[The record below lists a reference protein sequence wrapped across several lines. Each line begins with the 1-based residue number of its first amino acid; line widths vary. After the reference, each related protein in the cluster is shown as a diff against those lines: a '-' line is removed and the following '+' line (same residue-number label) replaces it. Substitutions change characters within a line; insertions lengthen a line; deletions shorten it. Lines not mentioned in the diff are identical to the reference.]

1 MADEKKKEPVK
12 YKFGEQEFD
21 LERYIKNIDANAASY
36 MEKQNWNEGQKQE
49 FMSAYNQLLG
59 GLKDQ
64 LANNTNR
71 FSTNSFGSILDSQ
84 GLLSN
89 TDNDDIDPV
98 GSEYYYDD
106 KGNKIT
112 TDDYN
117 TLKKR
122 KQKNYQTFSANRA
135 VATYFD
141 KVGRKLLEKMETEA
155 KPTATTNDNS
165 FDFGK
170 HGFVKWWGDKYNPGG
185 GALDGTAILEL
196 DQLVDGKR
204 ARTKRSA
211 RLAQDFTD
219 YMGGLSD
226 DLDFS
231 KTRFKDKA
239 GYTKFLNDVITKIND
254 GAGLEENDLLDL
266 SQAGV
271 GRDFLEPFLSTDKTV
286 TVSDADKAAEE
297 AKKKA
302 DAEALQ
308 KKEREDAM
316 RKYIEEQQALSAQ
329 SIGNSYSDNNWFT
342 VGIPYNEKWYNYDGT
357 FDSDKFL
364 DTLPKDTNMAS
375 MIESFANDPYNSKWG
390 NQRYALLKYIVDS
403 GKAQP
408 INNNSALQGFYYI
421 PRASDRARATALVYN
436 PSTQQ
441 MFETFI
447 GNTHL
452 WDNIMADFKR
462 NQGWVDAASPYMR
475 KEGGVLYA
483 QQGASLGQDVA
494 NYIGSL
500 SRQNLEERAKKEG
513 RTAEQQKASERYI
526 NSDNASM
533 ANPDAGF
540 TSVEWA
546 RLAAGGADIV
556 SALSAWAPGAGTA
569 VSLGTGL
576 GSTAA
581 NLYADIADDS
591 VSAWDATK
599 NTALNLGMDL
609 VGLVP
614 GGGAAGKFAK
624 IGKNL
629 VKVAPKVLALIGTA
643 GHALNT
649 PQYINSWSKL
659 GTDEKLDA
667 QDWNNI
673 LSSIQA
679 ILGPAAGIGQYAKNK
694 GHYGKNKAEAA
705 KRADAGNINQDKVAV
720 KMVDNTG
727 KEKTVLFD
735 GDDAVAIRKAQESGK
750 LEDLKAAT
758 VDKFQDLDGWSL
770 KETDFGF
777 RRPRLSTDLTKMSPV
792 GGKAVTPDDLIADV
806 VTRQGVDFARVRG
819 FHDDITSFHTPGRRW
834 EDIDNAYIEA
844 QLQPLVSKSNAYDRM
859 LRMKGKAVA
868 DYDSKIATADTNL
881 ANAKSSGSNKTSA
894 ELDAKLQQMRKDKAD
909 GVHTTKQDEITNS
922 QANLAIARKDMA
934 KANRDIKKLKKMEL
948 VASNDTELT
957 AIRNQIQ
964 DAKNDMDKASQRA
977 KEAQDIIDKNT
988 KWLADNDDAKLLALE
1003 TEFNSIKALEDASQ
1017 ALKTDKAK
1025 WDKYTD
1031 TGKTKL
1037 REDFETNYP
1046 VDADGNITVQDPNTG
1061 RKITRNFKQLLDKY
1075 GIKHKKGGV
1084 LKAKWGDLFPKLPL
1098 VIPGQ
1103 EDPVTLPYRP
1113 GYTPEVNTETPVSRK
1128 NSLAAMNR
1136 NGEKNWLAVDNSYE
1150 NARDINKWDNYYK
1163 SDAIFK
1169 DLESHMSTQDA
1180 SKFIAAVNTLNG
1192 MNSDFSTK
1200 ELNKKGYLA
1209 WNTEYDKTGLNKY
1222 FGSDSSKFD
1231 YLGPSTWNRN
1241 LLLKQIQEKYG
1252 TDGLIMKDGVKVHF
1266 DGKQWAVKNPEPV
1279 VQESEVAPAAVPT
1292 TAVPADDKKGTQI
1305 DTLGNGQNGNQKAEE
1320 EKSPWYKGF
1329 LEKVTND
1336 TFLKYSVPRA
1346 WYADRMNRK
1355 ITDMAIANERP
1366 FLQDPF
1372 QVHRNVKS
1380 DLDAEAWGQRA
1391 AAQINNLTSNMQTSD
1406 FNAYQAARLEG
1417 ATKGLDYIIQGNE
1430 KSNQAMKASQELAW
1444 QQEKE
1449 NAKSRHDVSQ
1459 QNRLAMLQTMANKG
1473 KYEQA
1478 YQTKKHEI
1486 WDTLWKEK
1494 QYKEEEEIKKNEAYA
1509 DAFTKSEISDYVT
1522 SNLSTLA
1529 PGLSEEGIKLYQQ
1542 VKKGLVTPSSLSSD
1556 ATKYQL
1562 FMEVADAASKL
1573 EQEEFK
1579 KYKGIPNSRWSKV
1592 RNIATEKTDDG
1603 VIIGKEGTKLKIQN
1617 SRVRTKNADRFA
1629 KQLKSDLD
1637 RNDKALARLSKS
1649 IYSYIKG
1656 QMV

>member
-106 KGNKIT
+106 KGNSIT

-155 KPTATTNDNS
+155 KPTTTTNENS

-185 GALDGTAILEL
+185 GAFDGAAILEL

-204 ARTKRSA
+204 ARTNRSA

-286 TVSDADKAAEE
+286 TVSDADRAAEE

-316 RKYIEEQQALSAQ
+316 RAFIENQQALAISN
-329 SIGNSYSDNNWFT
+329 IGQYHDFIGAKTPKAYDTVQVPYSQ
-342 VGIPYNEKWYNYDGT
+342 EWYNPENGS
-357 FDSDKFL
+357 FDRYKWEDSKGKDSKIEVMLPQFL
-364 DTLPKDTNMAS
+364 ANPFDT
-375 MIESFANDPYNSKWG
+375 KWG
-390 NQRYALLKYIVDS
+390 YDRYVFLKTMLDS
-403 GKAQP
+403 GQAIP
-408 INNNSALQGFYYI
+408 ITNNASLQGFYYI
-421 PRASDRARATALVYN
+421 PRITDRAKATALVYN

-447 GNTHL
+447 GNTSL
-452 WDNIMADFKR
+452 WDSIMSDFKR
-462 NQGWVDAASPYMR
+462 EKNWIDPASPYMR
-475 KEGGVLYA
+475 KEGGVLYMQDGGSA
-483 QQGASLGQDVA
+483 VQNAINYWYQQD
-494 NYIGSL
+494 
-500 SRQNLEERAKKEG
+500 REDLEQRAKKEG
-513 RTAEQQKASERYI
+513 RTAKQQKAAERYI

-540 TSVEWA
+540 TSIEIA
-546 RLAAGGADIV
+546 RLVSGAADIA
-556 SALSAWAPGAGTA
+556 STISAWLPGYGTA

-576 GSTAA
+576 GSTAG
-581 NLYADIADDS
+581 NLYADIMDDS
-591 VSAWDATK
+591 VSAWDTVK
-599 NTALNLGMDL
+599 NAGFNLGMDL

-614 GGGAAGKFAK
+614 GGGSAGKFAK
-624 IGKNL
+624 IGRNIINI
-629 VKVAPKVLALIGTA
+629 APKMIAALGTVSHITNA
-643 GHALNT
+643 
-649 PQYINSWSKL
+649 PEYIASWKKL
-659 GTDEKLDA
+659 GTDDKLDA

-673 LSSIQA
+673 MTSIQA
-679 ILGPAAGIGQYAKNK
+679 VLGPAAGIGQYAKNK
-694 GHYGKNKAEAA
+694 GYYGKNKAEAA
-705 KRADAGNINQDKVAV
+705 KRVDTGTVNQDKVAV
-720 KMVDNTG
+720 KMMDNTG

-750 LEDLKAAT
+750 IEDLKAAT

-777 RRPRLSTDLTKMSPV
+777 RRPQMSLNPTKWSPI
-792 GGKAVTPDDLIADV
+792 GGKTVTPDDLIADV

-844 QLQPLVSKSNAYDRM
+844 QLQPLASKSAAYDRM

-868 DYDSKIATADTNL
+868 DFDSKIATADTNL
-881 ANAKSSGSNKTSA
+881 ANAKTSGSNKTSA

-909 GVHTTKQDEITNS
+909 GIHTVKQDEITNS
-922 QANLAIARKDMA
+922 QTNLAIARKDMA
-934 KANRDIKKLKKMEL
+934 KANRDIKKFKKMEL
-948 VASNDTELT
+948 AASNDTELT

-988 KWLADNDDAKLLALE
+988 KWLADNDDSRVKALE
-1003 TEFNSIKALEDASQ
+1003 DEYKNIKALEDTAQ

-1061 RKITRNFKQLLDKY
+1061 RKITRNFKQILDKY
-1075 GIKHKKGGV
+1075 SIKHKKGGI
-1084 LKAKWGDLFPKLPL
+1084 LKAA
-1098 VIPGQ
+1098 
-1103 EDPVTLPYRP
+1103 Y
-1113 GYTPEVNTETPVSRK
+1113 
-1128 NSLAAMNR
+1128 
-1136 NGEKNWLAVDNSYE
+1136 
-1150 NARDINKWDNYYK
+1150 
-1163 SDAIFK
+1163 
-1169 DLESHMSTQDA
+1169 
-1180 SKFIAAVNTLNG
+1180 
-1192 MNSDFSTK
+1192 
-1200 ELNKKGYLA
+1200 
-1209 WNTEYDKTGLNKY
+1209 
-1222 FGSDSSKFD
+1222 
-1231 YLGPSTWNRN
+1231 
-1241 LLLKQIQEKYG
+1241 
-1252 TDGLIMKDGVKVHF
+1252 
-1266 DGKQWAVKNPEPV
+1266 
-1279 VQESEVAPAAVPT
+1279 
-1292 TAVPADDKKGTQI
+1292 GTQI
-1305 DTLGNGQNGNQKAEE
+1305 DVLEDDQKGSQEN

-1329 LEKVTND
+1329 LESVTND

-1372 QVHRNVKS
+1372 QVHRTVKS

-1391 AAQINNLTSNMQTSD
+1391 AAQMNNLTSNMQTSD

-1430 KSNQAMKASQELAW
+1430 KSNQAMKDSQELAW

-1449 NAKSRHDVSQ
+1449 NAKSRHDIAQ

-1478 YQTKKHEI
+1478 YQTKKHET

-1522 SNLSTLA
+1522 SNLATLN

-1573 EQEEFK
+1573 EQEEFR
-1579 KYKGIPNSRWSKV
+1579 KYKGIPNSRWSKI
-1592 RNIATEKTDDG
+1592 RSITSGKTDDG
-1603 VIIGKEGTKLKIQN
+1603 ITLVAKEGTKLKIQN
-1617 SRVRTKNADRFA
+1617 SRVKTKNADRFA

>member
-12 YKFGEQEFD
+12 YKFGEREFD
-21 LERYIKNIDANAASY
+21 LQRYINNIDENVADY
-36 MEKQNWNEGQKQE
+36 MKKQNWNEGQRQE
-49 FMSAYNQLLG
+49 FMNAYNQYLG

-64 LANNTNR
+64 LANGTSR
-71 FSTNSFGSILDSQ
+71 FSTDSFGTILDSQ

-89 TDNDDIDPV
+89 TDEDNIDSE
-98 GSEYYYDD
+98 GSEYYYDN
-106 KGNKIT
+106 KGNSIT
-112 TDDYN
+112 TGDYN
-117 TLKKR
+117 ALKKR
-122 KQKNYQTFSANRA
+122 KQKKYTTFSANRS

-141 KVGRKLLEKMETEA
+141 KVGRSLLEKMKTEE
-155 KPTATTNDNS
+155 KPAATTDDNA
-165 FDFGK
+165 FNFGK

-185 GALDGTAILEL
+185 GTLDGTAILEL

-204 ARTKRSA
+204 ARTNRSA

-239 GYTKFLNDVITKIND
+239 GYTKFLNDIITKIND

-286 TVSDADKAAEE
+286 TVSDADRAAEE

-302 DAEALQ
+302 DAETLQ

-316 RKYIEEQQALSAQ
+316 RAYIENQQALSKQ
-329 SIGNSYSDNNWFT
+329 SIGNSYSDSNWFT

-421 PRASDRARATALVYN
+421 PRATDRARATALVYN

-513 RTAEQQKASERYI
+513 KTAEQQKASERYI

-540 TSVEWA
+540 TSIEVA
-546 RLAAGGADIV
+546 RLVSGAADIA
-556 SALSAWAPGAGTA
+556 STISAWLPGYGTA

-576 GSTAA
+576 GSTAG
-581 NLYADIADDS
+581 NLYADIMDDS
-591 VSAWDATK
+591 VSAWDTVK
-599 NTALNLGMDL
+599 NAGFNLGMDL

-614 GGGAAGKFAK
+614 GGGSAGKFAK
-624 IGKNL
+624 IGRNIINI
-629 VKVAPKVLALIGTA
+629 APKMIAALGTVSHITNA
-643 GHALNT
+643 
-649 PQYINSWSKL
+649 PEYIASWKKL
-659 GTDEKLDA
+659 GTDDKLDA

-673 LSSIQA
+673 MTSIQA
-679 ILGPAAGIGQYAKNK
+679 VLGPAAGIGQYAKNK
-694 GHYGKNKAEAA
+694 GYYGKNKAEAA
-705 KRADAGNINQDKVAV
+705 KRVDKGTVNQDKVAV
-720 KMVDNTG
+720 KMMDNTG

-777 RRPRLSTDLTKMSPV
+777 RRPQLSFNPTKWSPV
-792 GGKAVTPDDLIADV
+792 GGKTVTPDDLIADV
-806 VTRQGVDFARVRG
+806 ITRQDVDFSRVRG

-834 EDIDNAYIEA
+834 EDIDNAYIET
-844 QLQPLVSKSNAYDRM
+844 QLQPLVSKSAAYDRM

-881 ANAKSSGSNKTSA
+881 ANAKASGSNKTSA
-894 ELDAKLQQMRKDKAD
+894 ELDAKLQQMRKDKTN
-909 GVHTTKQDEITNS
+909 GVHTAKQDEITNS
-922 QANLAIARKDMA
+922 QTNLALAQKELASVERK
-934 KANRDIKKLKKMEL
+934 IKRLEKMEI
-948 VASNDTELT
+948 AATTET
-957 AIRNQIQ
+957 SRAAIRNQIE
-964 DAKNDMDKASQRA
+964 DAKIL
-977 KEAQDIIDKNT
+977 KEATINKAKDAQKIIDDNT

-1046 VDADGNITVQDPNTG
+1046 VDADGNITVQDPSTG

-1075 GIKHKKGGV
+1075 GIKHKKGGII
-1084 LKAKWGDLFPKLPL
+1084 KADGGWKLNWEEIAQNIPQFQS
-1098 VIPGQ
+1098 VIPTQ
-1103 EDPVTLPYRP
+1103 KEEPITLPYRP
-1113 GYTPEVNTETPVSRK
+1113 GYTPESKTETPVSRK

-1136 NGEKNWLAVDNSYE
+1136 IGEKNWLAEGIVNE
-1150 NARDINKWDNYYK
+1150 RDAKDVTKWDNYYNMEG
-1163 SDAIFK
+1163 IFS

-1180 SKFIAAVNTLNG
+1180 SKFIAAANKLNG
-1192 MNSDFSTK
+1192 LNTPFNK
-1200 ELNKKGYLA
+1200 EVNGVDYTEWNKIF
-1209 WNTEYDKTGLNKY
+1209 NDTGLNKY
-1222 FGSDSSKFD
+1222 FGWDESRSK
-1231 YLGPSTWNRN
+1231 YIGPSTWNRN

-1252 TDGLIMKDGVKVHF
+1252 TDGIDIGGTKVHF
-1266 DGKQWAVKNPEPV
+1266 DGNQWSVKNPEPPV
-1279 VQESEVAPAAVPT
+1279 ETPKETPVTPDPKDVTRTSVLHEES
-1292 TAVPADDKKGTQI
+1292 
-1305 DTLGNGQNGNQKAEE
+1305 NGEE
-1320 EKSPWYKGF
+1320 GGGDEKSPWYKNILGQ
-1329 LEKVTND
+1329 LGND
-1336 TFLKYSVPRA
+1336 TFLKYSLPRA
-1346 WYADRMNRK
+1346 LYADRTNRK

-1372 QVHRNVKS
+1372 QVQRTVKS

-1449 NAKSRHDVSQ
+1449 NAKSRHDVAQ

-1486 WDTLWKEK
+1486 WDTLVKEK

-1509 DAFTKSEISDYVT
+1509 DAFAKSEISDYVT
-1522 SNLSTLA
+1522 SNLATLA
-1529 PGLSEEGIKLYQQ
+1529 PNLSEESINLYQQ
-1542 VKKGLVTPSSLSSD
+1542 VKKGLITPSSLSSD
-1556 ATKYQL
+1556 TTKYQA
-1562 FMEVADAASKL
+1562 FMEAAEAASKL

-1579 KYKGIPNSRWSKV
+1579 VHKGINTKWTPIRRAAKA
-1592 RNIATEKTDDG
+1592 R
-1603 VIIGKEGTKLKIQN
+1603 EGTKLKIQN

-1629 KQLKSDLD
+1629 KQVKSDLD

>member
-12 YKFGEQEFD
+12 YKFGENEFD
-21 LERYIKNIDANAASY
+21 LERYIKNIDANVASY
-36 MEKQNWNEGQKQE
+36 MERQNWNEGQKQE
-49 FMSAYNQLLG
+49 FMNSYNQLLG

-89 TDNDDIDPV
+89 TDNDNIDPT
-98 GSEYYYDD
+98 GSEYYYDT

-117 TLKKR
+117 TLKKK

-141 KVGRKLLEKMETEA
+141 KIGRSLLEKMKLEE
-155 KPTATTNDNS
+155 KPVTTTNDNS
-165 FDFGK
+165 FNFGK
-170 HGFVKWWGDKYNPGG
+170 HGFVKWWQDKYNPGG
-185 GALDGTAILEL
+185 GTLDGTAILEL

-204 ARTKRSA
+204 ARTNRSA

-219 YMGGLSD
+219 YIGSLSD

-239 GYTKFLNDVITKIND
+239 GYTKFLNDIVTKIND
-254 GAGLEENDLLDL
+254 GLEENDLLDL

-286 TVSDADKAAEE
+286 TVSDADRAAEE

-316 RKYIEEQQALSAQ
+316 RAFIENQQALSAQ

-342 VGIPYNEKWYNYDGT
+342 VGIPYNEKWYNQDGT
-357 FDSDKFL
+357 IDSDKFL
-364 DTLPKDTNMAS
+364 DTLDPNTNMAS
-375 MIESFANDPYNSKWG
+375 MIDQFIDDPYHNKWG

-408 INNNSALQGFYYI
+408 INTNPALQGFYYI
-421 PRASDRARATALVYN
+421 PRANDRARATALVYN

-462 NQGWVDAASPYMR
+462 NQGWVDATSPYMR

-494 NYIGSL
+494 NYIESL
-500 SRQNLEERAKKEG
+500 SRQNLEERAKKKG
-513 RTAEQQKASERYI
+513 RTTEQQKASERYI

-533 ANPDAGF
+533 SNPNAGF
-540 TSVEWA
+540 TSVEVA
-546 RLAAGGADIV
+546 RLIGGVGDIA
-556 SALSAWAPGAGTA
+556 STIAAWAPGAGTA

-576 GSTAA
+576 ASTGA
-581 NLYADIADDS
+581 NLYADIMDDS
-591 VSAWDATK
+591 VSAWDTVK
-599 NTALNLGMDL
+599 NTGFNLGMDL

-614 GGGAAGKFAK
+614 GGGSASKFAK
-624 IGKNL
+624 IGKNIIGL
-629 VKVAPKVLALIGTA
+629 APKMIAA
-643 GHALNT
+643 
-649 PQYINSWSKL
+649 L
-659 GTDEKLDA
+659 GTYSHLTNAPEYIASWKKLSTDDKLDA
-667 QDWNNI
+667 QDWTNI
-673 LSSIQA
+673 MASIQA
-679 ILGPAAGIGQYAKNK
+679 VLGPAAGIGQYAKNK
-694 GHYGKNKAEAA
+694 GYYGKNKVEAA
-705 KRADAGNINQDKVAV
+705 KRVDTGTVNQDKVAV
-720 KMVDNTG
+720 KMLDNTG
-727 KEKTVLFD
+727 KEKTVLFT

-777 RRPRLSTDLTKMSPV
+777 RRPQISINPTKWSPV
-792 GGKAVTPDDLIADV
+792 GGKTITPNDLIADV

-819 FHDDITSFHTPGRRW
+819 FHDDVTSFHTPGRRW
-834 EDIDNAYIEA
+834 EDIDNAYIET
-844 QLQPLVSKSNAYDRM
+844 QLQPLASKSAAYDRM
-859 LRMKGKAVA
+859 LRMKDKAVS
-868 DYDSKIATADTNL
+868 DYDSKIATANTNL
-881 ANAKSSGSNKTSA
+881 ANAKASGSNKTSA

-909 GVHTTKQDEITNS
+909 GVHAIKQDEIINS
-922 QANLAIARKDMA
+922 QTNLTLAQ
-934 KANRDIKKLKKMEL
+934 KKLASAERKIKRLEKMEIT
-948 VASNDTELT
+948 ATSETTRT
-957 AIRNQIQ
+957 AIRNQIE
-964 DAKNDMDKASQRA
+964 DAKIVRDAAIQ
-977 KEAQDIIDKNT
+977 EANNAQKIINENT
-988 KWLADNDDAKLLALE
+988 KWLADNDDAKLRALE
-1003 TEFNSIKALEDASQ
+1003 TEFNSIKALEDAAK

-1061 RKITRNFKQLLDKY
+1061 RKITRNFKELLDKY
-1075 GIKHKKGGV
+1075 SIKHKKGGII
-1084 LKAKWGDLFPKLPL
+1084 KAGGGWKLNWEEIAQNTPQFQP
-1098 VIPGQ
+1098 VIPIQ
-1103 EDPVTLPYRP
+1103 KEESITLPYRP
-1113 GYTPEVNTETPVSRK
+1113 GYTPEVKTETPVSQK

-1136 NGEKNWLAVDNSYE
+1136 VGEKNWLAVDNTYE
-1150 NARDINKWDNYYK
+1150 NARDINKWDNYYNN
-1163 SDAIFK
+1163 DAIFK
-1169 DLESHMSTQDA
+1169 DLESYMSTQDA
-1180 SKFIAAVNTLNG
+1180 SKFIAAANALNSMNT
-1192 MNSDFSTK
+1192 DFSTK

-1209 WNTEYDKTGLNKY
+1209 WNTEYNKTGLNKY

-1252 TDGLIMKDGVKVHF
+1252 TDGITMKDGVKVYF
-1266 DGKQWAVKNPEPV
+1266 DGNQWTIKNPKPV
-1279 VQESEVAPAAVPT
+1279 VPPAAVVPT
-1292 TAVPADDKKGTQI
+1292 DDKTGTQI
-1305 DTLGNGQNGNQKAEE
+1305 DVLENDQNSNQKEE
-1320 EKSPWYKGF
+1320 EKNPQYKEF
-1329 LEKVTND
+1329 LNGVTND
-1336 TFLKYSVPRA
+1336 TFLKYSLPRA
-1346 WYADRMNRK
+1346 WYADKVNRK

-1372 QVHRNVKS
+1372 QVHRTVKS

-1391 AAQINNLTSNMQTSD
+1391 AAQMNNLTSKMITSD
-1406 FNAYQAARLEG
+1406 FGSYQGQRLEG
-1417 ATKGLDYIIQGNE
+1417 FAKGLDYIIQGNE

-1449 NAKSRHDVSQ
+1449 NDKSRHDIAQ
-1459 QNRLAMLQTMANKG
+1459 QNRLSMLQTMANKG

-1494 QYKEEEEIKKNEAYA
+1494 QYKEEEEIKKNEAYVN
-1509 DAFTKSEISDYVT
+1509 AFTKSEISDYVT
-1522 SNLSTLA
+1522 SNLATLA
-1529 PGLSEEGIKLYQQ
+1529 PNLSEESIKLYQQ
-1542 VKKGLVTPSSLSSD
+1542 VKKGLITPSSLSSD
-1556 ATKYQL
+1556 TTKYQL
-1562 FMEVADAASKL
+1562 FIEAAETASKL

-1579 KYKGIPNSRWSKV
+1579 KYKGIPDSKWSKV
-1592 RNIATEKTDDG
+1592 RNIASKKVDDSEF
-1603 VIIGKEGTKLKIQN
+1603 VIAKEGTKLRIQN
-1617 SRVRTKNADRFA
+1617 SKVRTKNADRFA

-1637 RNDKALARLSKS
+1637 RNDKVLARLSKS
-1649 IYSYIKG
+1649 IYNYIKG
-1656 QMV
+1656 QIV

>member
-117 TLKKR
+117 ILKKR

-204 ARTKRSA
+204 ARTNRSA

-286 TVSDADKAAEE
+286 TVSDADRAAEE

-302 DAEALQ
+302 DADALQ

-316 RKYIEEQQALSAQ
+316 RVFITNQQS
-329 SIGNSYSDNNWFT
+329 
-342 VGIPYNEKWYNYDGT
+342 NYDKYRGNYYDET
-357 FDSDKFL
+357 TASIVNIPTNVEWMNRDGSVDVEKFL
-364 DTLPKDTNMAS
+364 EDKLFRDYHNVDV
-375 MIESFANDPYNSKWG
+375 IEQEFLSDPYNPKWNNHRKVFLDQMIKDG
-390 NQRYALLKYIVDS
+390 V
-403 GKAQP
+403 AQQVP
-408 INNNSALQGFYYI
+408 EMPGFYYI
-421 PRASDRARATALVYN
+421 PRATDRTTSTALVYN
-436 PSTQQ
+436 PSTRQ
-441 MFETFI
+441 MFNTFI
-447 GNTHL
+447 GNTSV
-452 WDNIMADFKR
+452 WDNIMSDYKR
-462 NQGWVDAASPYMR
+462 QQNWINPEDRYMR
-475 KEGGVLYA
+475 KEGGVLRY
-483 QQGASLGQDVA
+483 QYGGFMKSMMQE
-494 NYIGSL
+494 
-500 SRQNLEERAKKEG
+500 REQNLQERAKKSGKTVE
-513 RTAEQQKASERYI
+513 RQEASERYI
-526 NSDNASM
+526 NSDNKSLT
-533 ANPDAGF
+533 NPEAGF

-556 SALSAWAPGAGTA
+556 SALSAWVPGAGTA

-629 VKVAPKVLALIGTA
+629 VKVAPKVLAIIGTA

-694 GHYGKNKAEAA
+694 GYYGKNKAEAA
-705 KRADAGNINQDKVAV
+705 KKADTGTVNQDKVAV
-720 KMVDNTG
+720 KMLDNTG

-777 RRPRLSTDLTKMSPV
+777 RRPQMSLNPTKWSPV

-819 FHDDITSFHTPGRRW
+819 FHDDVTSFHTPGRRW

-859 LRMKGKAVA
+859 LRMKGKAVT
-868 DYDSKIATADTNL
+868 DYDSKIAIADTNL
-881 ANAKSSGSNKTSA
+881 ANAKASGSNKTSA
-894 ELDAKLQQMRKDKAD
+894 ELDVKLQQMRRDKSS
-909 GVHTTKQDEITNS
+909 GLHKTKQDAITNS
-922 QANLAIARKDMA
+922 TTNIANHQAEVTRLDAEIDNL
-934 KANRDIKKLKKMEL
+934 KKLEL
-948 VASNDTELT
+948 SEDAAGRSTE
-957 AIRNQIQ
+957 AIRRQLE
-964 DAKNDMDKASQRA
+964 DATEERNNVLA
-977 KEAQDIIDKNT
+977 KITAEQKIIDDNT

-1003 TEFNSIKALEDASQ
+1003 TEFNSIKALEDAAK

-1084 LKAKWGDLFPKLPL
+1084 LKAA
-1098 VIPGQ
+1098 Q
-1103 EDPVTLPYRP
+1103 
-1113 GYTPEVNTETPVSRK
+1113 
-1128 NSLAAMNR
+1128 
-1136 NGEKNWLAVDNSYE
+1136 
-1150 NARDINKWDNYYK
+1150 
-1163 SDAIFK
+1163 
-1169 DLESHMSTQDA
+1169 
-1180 SKFIAAVNTLNG
+1180 
-1192 MNSDFSTK
+1192 
-1200 ELNKKGYLA
+1200 
-1209 WNTEYDKTGLNKY
+1209 
-1222 FGSDSSKFD
+1222 
-1231 YLGPSTWNRN
+1231 
-1241 LLLKQIQEKYG
+1241 
-1252 TDGLIMKDGVKVHF
+1252 
-1266 DGKQWAVKNPEPV
+1266 
-1279 VQESEVAPAAVPT
+1279 
-1292 TAVPADDKKGTQI
+1292 GTQI
-1305 DTLGNGQNGNQKAEE
+1305 DTLGDGQNDNQKT
-1320 EKSPWYKGF
+1320 EKSPWYKGL
-1329 LEKVTND
+1329 LERATND
-1336 TFLKYSVPRA
+1336 TFLKYSIPRA

-1372 QVHRNVKS
+1372 QVHRTVKS

-1391 AAQINNLTSNMQTSD
+1391 AAQMNNLTSNMQTSD

-1494 QYKEEEEIKKNEAYA
+1494 QYKEDEEIKKNEAYT

-1522 SNLSTLA
+1522 SNLATLA

-1542 VKKGLVTPSSLSSD
+1542 VKKGLITPSSLSSD

-1579 KYKGIPNSRWSKV
+1579 KYKGIPNSRWSKI
-1592 RNIATEKTDDG
+1592 RGIASEKTDDG
-1603 VIIGKEGTKLKIQN
+1603 ITVVAKEGTKLKIQN

>member
-12 YKFGEQEFD
+12 YKFGEKEFD

-89 TDNDDIDPV
+89 TDNDNIDPT

-117 TLKKR
+117 TLKEK

-141 KVGRKLLEKMETEA
+141 KIGRKLLEKMETET
-155 KPTATTNDNS
+155 KPTVTTNDNA

-204 ARTKRSA
+204 ARTNRSA

-239 GYTKFLNDVITKIND
+239 GYTKFLNDIVTKIND

-266 SQAGV
+266 NQAGV

-286 TVSDADKAAEE
+286 TVSAADRAAEE

-308 KKEREDAM
+308 RKEREDAM
-316 RKYIEEQQALSAQ
+316 RAFIENQQALSAQ
-329 SIGNSYSDNNWFT
+329 SIGDSYSDSNWFT

-364 DTLPKDTNMAS
+364 NTLPKNTDMAS
-375 MIESFANDPYNSKWG
+375 MIESFINDPYNNKWG

-408 INNNSALQGFYYI
+408 INTNPALQGFYYI

-475 KEGGVLYA
+475 KEGGILYA

-500 SRQNLEERAKKEG
+500 SRQKLEERAKKEG
-513 RTAEQQKASERYI
+513 KTAEQQKASERYI

-533 ANPDAGF
+533 TNPDAGF
-540 TSVEWA
+540 TSVEVA
-546 RLAAGGADIV
+546 RLIGGVGDIA
-556 SALSAWAPGAGTA
+556 STIAAWAPGAGTA

-576 GSTAA
+576 ASTGA
-581 NLYADIADDS
+581 NLYADIVDDS
-591 VSAWDATK
+591 VSAWGATK
-599 NTALNLGMDL
+599 NAAFNLGMDL
-609 VGLVP
+609 VGLIP
-614 GGGAAGKFAK
+614 GGGPAGKFAK
-624 IGKNL
+624 IGKNIVGL
-629 VKVAPKVLALIGTA
+629 APKMIAALGTFSHLTNA
-643 GHALNT
+643 
-649 PQYINSWSKL
+649 PEYIASWKKL
-659 GTDEKLDA
+659 GTDDKLDA
-667 QDWNNI
+667 QDWTNI
-673 LSSIQA
+673 MASIQA
-679 ILGPAAGIGQYAKNK
+679 VLGPAAGIGQYAKNK
-694 GHYGKNKAEAA
+694 GYYGKNKAEAA
-705 KRADAGNINQDKVAV
+705 KRVDTGTVNQDKVAV
-720 KMVDNTG
+720 KMLDNTG
-727 KEKTVLFD
+727 KEKTVLFT

-777 RRPRLSTDLTKMSPV
+777 RRPQVSLNPTKWSPV
-792 GGKAVTPDDLIADV
+792 RGKTVTPDDLIADV

-834 EDIDNAYIEA
+834 EDIDNAYIET
-844 QLQPLVSKSNAYDRM
+844 QLQPLASKSAAYDRM

-881 ANAKSSGSNKTSA
+881 ANAKAAGSNKTSA
-894 ELDAKLQQMRKDKAD
+894 ELDAKLQQMRRDKSS
-909 GVHTTKQDEITNS
+909 GLHKTKQD
-922 QANLAIARKDMA
+922 AIANSTTNI
-934 KANRDIKKLKKMEL
+934 ANHQVEVTRLDAEIDNLKKLEL
-948 VASNDTELT
+948 SEDTAGRSTE
-957 AIRNQIQ
+957 AIRRQLQ
-964 DAKNDMDKASQRA
+964 DATEERNNVLA
-977 KEAQDIIDKNT
+977 KITAEQKIIDDNT

-1003 TEFNSIKALEDASQ
+1003 TEYNSIKALEDASQ
-1017 ALKTDKAK
+1017 ALKTGKAK

-1084 LKAKWGDLFPKLPL
+1084 LKAQQGN
-1098 VIPGQ
+1098 V
-1103 EDPVTLPYRP
+1103 
-1113 GYTPEVNTETPVSRK
+1113 
-1128 NSLAAMNR
+1128 LAAMNR
-1136 NGEKNWLAVDNSYE
+1136 VGEKNWLAVDNNYD
-1150 NARDINKWDNYYK
+1150 NARDINKWDNYYNN
-1163 SDAIFK
+1163 DAIFK
-1169 DLESHMSTQDA
+1169 DLESHMSNQDA
-1180 SKFIAAVNTLNG
+1180 SRFIAAANALNG
-1192 MNSDFSTK
+1192 MNTDFNTK

-1209 WNTEYDKTGLNKY
+1209 WNTEYNKTGLNKY

-1252 TDGLIMKDGVKVHF
+1252 TDGLTMNDGVKVYF
-1266 DGKQWAVKNPEPV
+1266 DGNQWGIKNPEPV
-1279 VQESEVAPAAVPT
+1279 VRKSEVAPAAV
-1292 TAVPADDKKGTQI
+1292 VPADDKKGTQI
-1305 DTLGNGQNGNQKAEE
+1305 DILENGQNSNQKEEEE
-1320 EKSPWYKGF
+1320 EKSPWYKG
-1329 LEKVTND
+1329 LLNGVAND
-1336 TFLKYSVPRA
+1336 TFLKYSLPRA

-1372 QVHRNVKS
+1372 QVHRTVKS

-1391 AAQINNLTSNMQTSD
+1391 AAQMNNLTSKMITSD
-1406 FNAYQAARLEG
+1406 FGSYQGQRLEG
-1417 ATKGLDYIIQGNE
+1417 FAKGLDYIIQGNE

-1449 NAKSRHDVSQ
+1449 NSKNRHDNAM

-1494 QYKEEEEIKKNEAYA
+1494 QYKEEEEIKKNEAYT
-1509 DAFTKSEISDYVT
+1509 DAFVKSEISDYVT
-1522 SNLSTLA
+1522 SNLATLA
-1529 PGLSEEGIKLYQQ
+1529 PGLNEEGIKLYQQ
-1542 VKKGLVTPSSLSSD
+1542 VKKGLITPSSLSSD
-1556 ATKYQL
+1556 TAKYQL
-1562 FMEVADAASKL
+1562 FIEAAEAASKL

-1579 KYKGIPNSRWSKV
+1579 VHKGINTKWTPIRRTAKA
-1592 RNIATEKTDDG
+1592 R
-1603 VIIGKEGTKLKIQN
+1603 EGTKLKIQN

-1629 KQLKSDLD
+1629 KQVKSDLD

>member
-12 YKFGEQEFD
+12 YKFGEREFD
-21 LERYIKNIDANAASY
+21 LQRYINNIDENVADY
-36 MEKQNWNEGQKQE
+36 MKKQNWNEGQRQE
-49 FMSAYNQLLG
+49 FMNAYNQYLG

-64 LANNTNR
+64 LANGTNR
-71 FSTNSFGSILDSQ
+71 FSTDSFGTILDSQ
-84 GLLSN
+84 GLLSD
-89 TDNDDIDPV
+89 TDEDNIDSE
-98 GSEYYYDD
+98 GSEYYYDN
-106 KGNKIT
+106 KGNSIT
-112 TDDYN
+112 TNDYN
-117 TLKKR
+117 ALKKR
-122 KQKNYQTFSANRA
+122 KQKKYTTFSANRS

-141 KVGRKLLEKMETEA
+141 KVGRSLLEKMKSEE
-155 KPTATTNDNS
+155 KPVTTTDDNS
-165 FDFGK
+165 FNFGK
-170 HGFVKWWGDKYNPGG
+170 HGFVKWWRDKYNPGG
-185 GALDGTAILEL
+185 GTLDGTAILEL

-204 ARTKRSA
+204 ARTNRSA

-239 GYTKFLNDVITKIND
+239 GYTKFLNGVITKIND

-286 TVSDADKAAEE
+286 TVSDADRAAEE

-316 RKYIEEQQALSAQ
+316 RAFIENQQALSAQ

-364 DTLPKDTNMAS
+364 DTLPKNTDMAS
-375 MIESFANDPYNSKWG
+375 MIESFANDPYNTKWG
-390 NQRYALLKYIVDS
+390 NQRYALLKYIVNS

-408 INNNSALQGFYYI
+408 INNNSALQGFYHI

-475 KEGGVLYA
+475 KEGGILYA

-576 GSTAA
+576 GSTVA

-614 GGGAAGKFAK
+614 GGGAATKFAK

-629 VKVAPKVLALIGTA
+629 VKVAPKVLAIIGTA

-659 GTDEKLDA
+659 GSDEKLDA

-694 GHYGKNKAEAA
+694 GYYGKNKAEAA
-705 KRADAGNINQDKVAV
+705 KRADTGTVNQDKVAV
-720 KMVDNTG
+720 KMIDNTG

-758 VDKFQDLDGWSL
+758 VDKFQDLDGWHL

-777 RRPRLSTDLTKMSPV
+777 RRPQVSLDPTKWSPV
-792 GGKAVTPDDLIADV
+792 GGKTVTPDDLIADV

-819 FHDDITSFHTPGRRW
+819 FHDDVTSFHTPGRRW

-844 QLQPLVSKSNAYDRM
+844 QLQPLASKSAAYDRM

-881 ANAKSSGSNKTSA
+881 ANAKAAGSNKTAA
-894 ELDAKLQQMRKDKAD
+894 ELDARLQQMRRDKSS
-909 GVHTTKQDEITNS
+909 GLHKTKQDAITNS
-922 QANLAIARKDMA
+922 TTNIANHQAEVTRLDAEIDNL
-934 KANRDIKKLKKMEL
+934 KKLEL
-948 VASNDTELT
+948 SEDAAGRSTE
-957 AIRNQIQ
+957 AIRRQLD
-964 DAKNDMDKASQRA
+964 DATQERDNFLA
-977 KEAQDIIDKNT
+977 KITAEQKIIDDNT
-988 KWLADNDDAKLLALE
+988 KWLADNDDAKLRALE
-1003 TEFNSIKALEDASQ
+1003 SEYNSIKALEDASQ

-1084 LKAKWGDLFPKLPL
+1084 IKANGGWKLNWEEIAQSLPQFQP
-1098 VIPGQ
+1098 VIPTQ
-1103 EDPVTLPYRP
+1103 EEAPITLPYRP
-1113 GYTPEVNTETPVSRK
+1113 GYTPESKPETPVSRK

-1136 NGEKNWLAVDNSYE
+1136 VGEKNWLAEGIVNERD
-1150 NARDINKWDNYYK
+1150 ARDVTKWDNYYNMEG
-1163 SDAIFK
+1163 IFS

-1180 SKFIAAVNTLNG
+1180 SKFIAAANKLNG
-1192 MNSDFSTK
+1192 LNTPFNK
-1200 ELNKKGYLA
+1200 EVNGVDYTEWNKIF
-1209 WNTEYDKTGLNKY
+1209 NETGLNKY
-1222 FGSDSSKFD
+1222 FGWDESRSK
-1231 YLGPSTWNRN
+1231 YIGPSTWNRN

-1252 TDGLIMKDGVKVHF
+1252 TDGIDIGGTKVHF
-1266 DGKQWAVKNPEPV
+1266 DGNQWAVKNPEPPV
-1279 VQESEVAPAAVPT
+1279 ETPVETPDPKDVTGTRVLQE
-1292 TAVPADDKKGTQI
+1292 DGT
-1305 DTLGNGQNGNQKAEE
+1305 GKEE
-1320 EKSPWYKGF
+1320 EGDEKNPWYKNILGQ
-1329 LEKVTND
+1329 LGND

-1346 WYADRMNRK
+1346 LYADRTNRK

-1372 QVHRNVKS
+1372 QVHRTIKS

-1449 NAKSRHDVSQ
+1449 NAKSRHDVAQ

-1486 WDTLWKEK
+1486 WDTLVKEK

-1509 DAFTKSEISDYVT
+1509 DAFAKSEISDYVT
-1522 SNLSTLA
+1522 SNLATLA
-1529 PGLSEEGIKLYQQ
+1529 PNLSEESVKLYQQ
-1542 VKKGLVTPSSLSSD
+1542 VKKGLITPSSLSSD
-1556 ATKYQL
+1556 AAKYQA
-1562 FMEVADAASKL
+1562 FMEAAEAASKL

-1579 KYKGIPNSRWSKV
+1579 VHKGINTKWTPIRRAAKA
-1592 RNIATEKTDDG
+1592 R
-1603 VIIGKEGTKLKIQN
+1603 EGTKLKIQN

-1629 KQLKSDLD
+1629 KQVKSDLD
-1637 RNDKALARLSKS
+1637 RNEKALARLSKS

>member
-155 KPTATTNDNS
+155 KPAATTNDNS

-185 GALDGTAILEL
+185 GTLDGTAILEL

-204 ARTKRSA
+204 ARTNRSA

-316 RKYIEEQQALSAQ
+316 RAFIANQQS
-329 SIGNSYSDNNWFT
+329 
-342 VGIPYNEKWYNYDGT
+342 NYDKYRGNYYDENT
-357 FDSDKFL
+357 ASIVNIPTNVEWMNRDGSVNVEKFL
-364 DTLPKDTNMAS
+364 EDKLFRDYHNVDV
-375 MIESFANDPYNSKWG
+375 IEQEFLSDPYNPKWDNHRKVFLDQMIKDG
-390 NQRYALLKYIVDS
+390 V
-403 GKAQP
+403 AQQVP
-408 INNNSALQGFYYI
+408 EMPGFYYI
-421 PRASDRARATALVYN
+421 PRATDRTTSTALVYN
-436 PSTQQ
+436 PSTRQ
-441 MFETFI
+441 MFNTFI
-447 GNTHL
+447 GNTSV
-452 WDNIMADFKR
+452 WDNIMADYKR
-462 NQGWVDAASPYMR
+462 QQNWINPEDRYMR
-475 KEGGVLYA
+475 KEGGVLRY
-483 QQGASLGQDVA
+483 QYGGFMKSMMQE
-494 NYIGSL
+494 
-500 SRQNLEERAKKEG
+500 REQNLQERAKESGKTVE
-513 RTAEQQKASERYI
+513 RQEASERYI
-526 NSDNASM
+526 NSDNKSLT
-533 ANPDAGF
+533 NPDAGF
-540 TSVEWA
+540 TNVEWA

-576 GSTAA
+576 GSTVA

-591 VSAWDATK
+591 VSAWDTTK
-599 NTALNLGMDL
+599 NTVLNLGMDL

-659 GTDEKLDA
+659 STDEKLDA

-694 GHYGKNKAEAA
+694 GYYGKNKAEAA
-705 KRADAGNINQDKVAV
+705 KRADTGTVNQDKVAV
-720 KMVDNTG
+720 KMLDNTG

-777 RRPRLSTDLTKMSPV
+777 RRPQMSLNPTKWSPV
-792 GGKAVTPDDLIADV
+792 GGKTVTPDDLIADV

-819 FHDDITSFHTPGRRW
+819 FHDDVTSFHTPGRRW

-922 QANLAIARKDMA
+922 QNNLALAQKEIASAER
-934 KANRDIKKLKKMEL
+934 RIKRLERMEL
-948 VASNDTELT
+948 AATSETTRT
-957 AIRNQIQ
+957 AIRDQIKDTQ
-964 DAKNDMDKASQRA
+964 TI
-977 KEAQDIIDKNT
+977 KEAAIAKAEGAQKIIDDNI

-1003 TEFNSIKALEDASQ
+1003 NEFNSIKALEDAAQ
-1017 ALKTDKAK
+1017 TLKTDKAK

-1180 SKFIAAVNTLNG
+1180 YKFIAAANTLNE

-1241 LLLKQIQEKYG
+1241 LLLKKIQEKYG
-1252 TDGLIMKDGVKVHF
+1252 TDGLTMKDGVKVYF

-1279 VQESEVAPAAVPT
+1279 VQKSEVTPVV
-1292 TAVPADDKKGTQI
+1292 AVPADDKKGTQI
-1305 DTLGNGQNGNQKAEE
+1305 DTLKNGQNNQTNQKE

-1329 LEKVTND
+1329 LENATDD
-1336 TFLKYSVPRA
+1336 TFLKYSIPRA

-1355 ITDMAIANERP
+1355 ITDIAIANERP

-1372 QVHRNVKS
+1372 QVHRTVKS

-1391 AAQINNLTSNMQTSD
+1391 AAQMNNLTSNMQTSD

-1562 FMEVADAASKL
+1562 FMEVADEASKL

-1629 KQLKSDLD
+1629 KQVKSDLD

>member
-89 TDNDDIDPV
+89 IDNDNIDSD

-106 KGNKIT
+106 KGNSIT
-112 TDDYN
+112 TNDYN
-117 TLKKR
+117 ALKKR
-122 KQKNYQTFSANRA
+122 KQKKYQTFSANRA

-155 KPTATTNDNS
+155 KPTITTNDNS

-185 GALDGTAILEL
+185 GTFDGTAILEL

-204 ARTKRSA
+204 ARTNRSA

-219 YMGGLSD
+219 YMGGLRD

-286 TVSDADKAAEE
+286 AVSDADKAAEE

-329 SIGNSYSDNNWFT
+329 SIGKSYSDNNWFT

-513 RTAEQQKASERYI
+513 KTAEQQKASERYI

-546 RLAAGGADIV
+546 RLAAGGADIF

-576 GSTAA
+576 GSTVA

-659 GTDEKLDA
+659 STDEKLDA

-694 GHYGKNKAEAA
+694 GYYGKNKAEAA
-705 KRADAGNINQDKVAV
+705 KRADTGTVNQDKVAV
-720 KMVDNTG
+720 KMLDNTG

-777 RRPRLSTDLTKMSPV
+777 RRPQMSLNPTKWSPV
-792 GGKAVTPDDLIADV
+792 GGKTVTPNDLIDDV

-844 QLQPLVSKSNAYDRM
+844 QLQPLASKSAAYDRM

-881 ANAKSSGSNKTSA
+881 ANAKASGSNKTSA
-894 ELDAKLQQMRKDKAD
+894 ELDAKLQQMRKDKTN

-922 QANLAIARKDMA
+922 QTNLALAQRELASAERK
-934 KANRDIKKLKKMEL
+934 IKRLEKMEL
-948 VASNDTELT
+948 AATSETTRAAIRDQINDTKVT
-957 AIRNQIQ
+957 RDAAIKKAE
-964 DAKNDMDKASQRA
+964 DAQK
-977 KEAQDIIDKNT
+977 IIDDNT

-1084 LKAKWGDLFPKLPL
+1084 LKAA
-1098 VIPGQ
+1098 Q
-1103 EDPVTLPYRP
+1103 
-1113 GYTPEVNTETPVSRK
+1113 
-1128 NSLAAMNR
+1128 
-1136 NGEKNWLAVDNSYE
+1136 
-1150 NARDINKWDNYYK
+1150 
-1163 SDAIFK
+1163 
-1169 DLESHMSTQDA
+1169 
-1180 SKFIAAVNTLNG
+1180 
-1192 MNSDFSTK
+1192 
-1200 ELNKKGYLA
+1200 
-1209 WNTEYDKTGLNKY
+1209 
-1222 FGSDSSKFD
+1222 
-1231 YLGPSTWNRN
+1231 
-1241 LLLKQIQEKYG
+1241 
-1252 TDGLIMKDGVKVHF
+1252 
-1266 DGKQWAVKNPEPV
+1266 
-1279 VQESEVAPAAVPT
+1279 
-1292 TAVPADDKKGTQI
+1292 GTQI
-1305 DTLGNGQNGNQKAEE
+1305 DTLGNGQNSNQEE

-1329 LEKVTND
+1329 LERATND

-1372 QVHRNVKS
+1372 QVHRTVKS

-1391 AAQINNLTSNMQTSD
+1391 AAQMNNLTSNMQTSD

-1430 KSNQAMKASQELAW
+1430 KSNQAMKDSQELAW

-1449 NAKSRHDVSQ
+1449 NAKSRHDIAQ

-1478 YQTKKHEI
+1478 YQTKKHET

-1522 SNLSTLA
+1522 SNLATLN

-1573 EQEEFK
+1573 EQEEFR
-1579 KYKGIPNSRWSKV
+1579 KYKGIPNSRWSKI
-1592 RNIATEKTDDG
+1592 RSITSGKTDDG
-1603 VIIGKEGTKLKIQN
+1603 ITLVAKEGTKLKIQN
-1617 SRVRTKNADRFA
+1617 SRVKTKNADRFA

>member
-155 KPTATTNDNS
+155 KPAATTNDNS

-185 GALDGTAILEL
+185 GTLDGTAILEL

-204 ARTKRSA
+204 ARTNRSA

-239 GYTKFLNDVITKIND
+239 GYTEFLNKVITKIND

-286 TVSDADKAAEE
+286 TVSDADRAAEE

-316 RKYIEEQQALSAQ
+316 RAFITNQQSNYNKYRGNYYDETTASIVNIPTNVDWMNRDGSVDIE
-329 SIGNSYSDNNWFT
+329 
-342 VGIPYNEKWYNYDGT
+342 
-357 FDSDKFL
+357 KFL
-364 DTLPKDTNMAS
+364 EDKLFKDYHNVDV
-375 MIESFANDPYNSKWG
+375 IEQEFLSDPYNPKWNNHRKVFLDQMIKDG
-390 NQRYALLKYIVDS
+390 V
-403 GKAQP
+403 AQQVP
-408 INNNSALQGFYYI
+408 EMPGFYYI
-421 PRASDRARATALVYN
+421 PRATDRTTSTALVYN
-436 PSTQQ
+436 PSTRQ
-441 MFETFI
+441 MFNTFI
-447 GNTHL
+447 GNTSV
-452 WDNIMADFKR
+452 WDNIMADYKR
-462 NQGWVDAASPYMR
+462 QQNWINPEDRYMR
-475 KEGGVLYA
+475 KEGGVLRY
-483 QQGASLGQDVA
+483 QYGGFMKSMMQE
-494 NYIGSL
+494 
-500 SRQNLEERAKKEG
+500 REQNLQERAKESGKTVE
-513 RTAEQQKASERYI
+513 RQEASERYI
-526 NSDNASM
+526 NPNNKSFT
-533 ANPDAGF
+533 NPNAGF

-546 RLAAGGADIV
+546 RLAAGAADIV
-556 SALSAWAPGAGTA
+556 SALSAWAPGTGTA

-614 GGGAAGKFAK
+614 GGGTATKFAK
-624 IGKNL
+624 IGKYL
-629 VKVAPKVLALIGTA
+629 AKTAPKVLALIGTV

-694 GHYGKNKAEAA
+694 GYYGKNKAEAA
-705 KRADAGNINQDKVAV
+705 KRADTGIVNQDKVAV
-720 KMVDNTG
+720 KMLDNTG

-735 GDDAVAIRKAQESGK
+735 GDDATAIRKAQESGK

-844 QLQPLVSKSNAYDRM
+844 QLQPLKAKSDQYDKVLGR
-859 LRMKGKAVA
+859 KAQRVA
-868 DYDSKIATADTNL
+868 EYDTKIAQADTNL
-881 ANAKSSGSNKTSA
+881 ANAKASGSNKTSA

-909 GVHTTKQDEITNS
+909 GVHIAKQDEITNS
-922 QANLAIARKDMA
+922 QTNLALAQKEIASAERKM
-934 KANRDIKKLKKMEL
+934 KRLQKMEL
-948 VASNDTELT
+948 AATSETTRT
-957 AIRNQIQ
+957 AIRDQIEDIKIVKAEAIKKAE
-964 DAKNDMDKASQRA
+964 DAQK
-977 KEAQDIIDKNT
+977 IIDDNT
-988 KWLADNDDAKLLALE
+988 KWLTDNDDAKLITLE

-1017 ALKTDKAK
+1017 ALKDSKAK
-1025 WDKYTD
+1025 WNVMSD

-1046 VDADGNITVQDPNTG
+1046 VDADGNITVQDPSTG

-1075 GIKHKKGGV
+1075 GIKHKRGGSLV
-1084 LKAKWGDLFPKLPL
+1084 KKFGGGGANNHNARIGETLFMSDEEKRELD
-1098 VIPGQ
+1098 G
-1103 EDPVTLPYRP
+1103 
-1113 GYTPEVNTETPVSRK
+1113 K

-1136 NGEKNWLAVDNSYE
+1136 VGEKNWLALDNTYE
-1150 NARDINKWDNYYK
+1150 NARDINKWDNYYN

-1169 DLESHMSTQDA
+1169 DLESHMSNQDA
-1180 SKFIAAVNTLNG
+1180 SKFIAAANTLNG

-1252 TDGLIMKDGVKVHF
+1252 TDGLTMKDGVKVYF
-1266 DGKQWAVKNPEPV
+1266 DGKQWAVKNPEPKV
-1279 VQESEVAPAAVPT
+1279 TPAVET
-1292 TAVPADDKKGTQI
+1292 PADDKKDTQI
-1305 DTLGNGQNGNQKAEE
+1305 DVLKDVQKGSQE

-1329 LEKVTND
+1329 LENITND
-1336 TFLKYSVPRA
+1336 TFLKYSIPRA

-1372 QVHRNVKS
+1372 QVHRTIKS

-1417 ATKGLDYIIQGNE
+1417 ATKGLDYLIQGNE

-1449 NAKSRHDVSQ
+1449 NAKSRHDVAQ
-1459 QNRLAMLQTMANKG
+1459 QNRLAMLQTMVNKG

-1522 SNLSTLA
+1522 SNLATLA

-1556 ATKYQL
+1556 TTKYQL

-1592 RNIATEKTDDG
+1592 RDIAAGKTDDG
-1603 VIIGKEGTKLKIQN
+1603 ITLVAKEGTKLKIQN

>member
-1 MADEKKKEPVK
+1 MANEKKKEPVK
-12 YKFGEQEFD
+12 YKFGEKEFD
-21 LERYIKNIDANAASY
+21 LQRYINNIDENVADY
-36 MEKQNWNEGQKQE
+36 MDKQNWNEGQRQE
-49 FMSAYNQLLG
+49 FMNAYNQYLG

-64 LANNTNR
+64 LANGTNR
-71 FSTNSFGSILDSQ
+71 FSTDSFGTILDSQ

-89 TDNDDIDPV
+89 TDEDNIDSE

-106 KGNKIT
+106 KGNTIT
-112 TDDYN
+112 TGDYN
-117 TLKKR
+117 ALKKR
-122 KQKNYQTFSANRA
+122 KQKKYTTFSANRS

-141 KVGRKLLEKMETEA
+141 KVGRSLLEKMKSEE
-155 KPTATTNDNS
+155 KPVTTTDDNS
-165 FDFGK
+165 FNFGK

-185 GALDGTAILEL
+185 GTLDGTAILEL

-204 ARTKRSA
+204 ARTNRSA
-211 RLAQDFTD
+211 RLVQDFTD

-239 GYTKFLNDVITKIND
+239 GYTKFLNGIITKIND

-286 TVSDADKAAEE
+286 TVSDADRAAEE

-316 RKYIEEQQALSAQ
+316 RAFIENQQALSAQ

-364 DTLPKDTNMAS
+364 DTLPKNTDMAS
-375 MIESFANDPYNSKWG
+375 MIETFINDPYNTKWG

-403 GKAQP
+403 GKAQQ

-475 KEGGVLYA
+475 KEGGILYA

-546 RLAAGGADIV
+546 RLAAGGADII

-591 VSAWDATK
+591 VSTWDATK

-614 GGGAAGKFAK
+614 GGGAATKFAK

-629 VKVAPKVLALIGTA
+629 IKVAPKVLAIIGTA

-659 GTDEKLDA
+659 STDEKLDA

-694 GHYGKNKAEAA
+694 GYYGKNKAEAA
-705 KRADAGNINQDKVAV
+705 KRADTGTVNQDKVAV
-720 KMVDNTG
+720 KMIDNTG

-777 RRPRLSTDLTKMSPV
+777 RRPQISFNPTKWSPV
-792 GGKAVTPDDLIADV
+792 GGKTVTPDDLIADV

-819 FHDDITSFHTPGRRW
+819 FHDDVTSFHTPGRRW

-844 QLQPLVSKSNAYDRM
+844 QLQPLASKSAAYDRM

-881 ANAKSSGSNKTSA
+881 ANAKASGSNKTSA
-894 ELDAKLQQMRKDKAD
+894 ELDARLQQMRKDKAD
-909 GVHTTKQDEITNS
+909 GVHTAKQDEITNS
-922 QANLAIARKDMA
+922 QNNLALAQKEIASAER
-934 KANRDIKKLKKMEL
+934 RIKRLQKMEL
-948 VASNDTELT
+948 AATSETTRT
-957 AIRNQIQ
+957 AIRDQIKDTQ
-964 DAKNDMDKASQRA
+964 TI
-977 KEAQDIIDKNT
+977 KEAAIAKAEGAQKIIDDNT
-988 KWLADNDDAKLLALE
+988 KWLADNDDAKLLTLE
-1003 TEFNSIKALEDASQ
+1003 TEYNSIKALEDAAQ

-1046 VDADGNITVQDPNTG
+1046 VDADGNITVQDPATG

-1084 LKAKWGDLFPKLPL
+1084 LKAKWGDLFPELPL

-1103 EDPVTLPYRP
+1103 TKEEPITLPYRP
-1113 GYTPEVNTETPVSRK
+1113 GYTPESKPETPVSRK

-1136 NGEKNWLAVDNSYE
+1136 VGEKNWLAEGIINERD
-1150 NARDINKWDNYYK
+1150 ARDVTKWDNYYNMEG
-1163 SDAIFK
+1163 IFS

-1180 SKFIAAVNTLNG
+1180 SKFIAAANKLNG
-1192 MNSDFSTK
+1192 LNTPFNK
-1200 ELNKKGYLA
+1200 EVNGVDYTEWNKIF
-1209 WNTEYDKTGLNKY
+1209 NETGLNKY
-1222 FGSDSSKFD
+1222 FGWDESRSK
-1231 YLGPSTWNRN
+1231 YIGPSTWNRN

-1252 TDGLIMKDGVKVHF
+1252 TDGIDIGGTKVHF
-1266 DGKQWAVKNPEPV
+1266 DGNQWAVKSPEPPV
-1279 VQESEVAPAAVPT
+1279 ETPKET
-1292 TAVPADDKKGTQI
+1292 PADPKNVTGTSVLQE
-1305 DTLGNGQNGNQKAEE
+1305 DGTGKEE
-1320 EKSPWYKGF
+1320 GGDEKNPWYKNILGQ
-1329 LEKVTND
+1329 LGND

-1346 WYADRMNRK
+1346 LYADRTNRK

-1372 QVHRNVKS
+1372 QVHRTIKS

-1449 NAKSRHDVSQ
+1449 NAKSRHDVAQ

-1486 WDTLWKEK
+1486 WDTLVKEK

-1509 DAFTKSEISDYVT
+1509 DAFAKSEISDYVT
-1522 SNLSTLA
+1522 SNLATLA
-1529 PGLSEEGIKLYQQ
+1529 PNLSEESVKLYQQ

-1556 ATKYQL
+1556 AAKYQA
-1562 FMEVADAASKL
+1562 FMEAAEAASKL

-1579 KYKGIPNSRWSKV
+1579 VHKGINTKWTPIRRAAKA
-1592 RNIATEKTDDG
+1592 R
-1603 VIIGKEGTKLKIQN
+1603 EGTKLRIQN

-1629 KQLKSDLD
+1629 KQVKSDLD
-1637 RNDKALARLSKS
+1637 RNEKALARLSKS

>member
-12 YKFGEQEFD
+12 YKFGEQELD

-49 FMSAYNQLLG
+49 FMSAYNQFLG

-64 LANNTNR
+64 LTNNTSR

-122 KQKNYQTFSANRA
+122 KQKNYQTFSANKA
-135 VATYFD
+135 VATYFN

-155 KPTATTNDNS
+155 KPAATADDNA
-165 FDFGK
+165 FDFKK
-170 HGFVKWWGDKYNPGG
+170 HGFVKWWGNKYNPAG
-185 GALDGTAILEL
+185 GAFDGSAILEL
-196 DQLVDGKR
+196 DPLVDGKR
-204 ARTKRSA
+204 ARTNRSA
-211 RLAQDFTD
+211 RLSQDFAD

-226 DLDFS
+226 DIDFS

-254 GAGLEENDLLDL
+254 GTGLEENDLLDL
-266 SQAGV
+266 NQAGV

-286 TVSDADKAAEE
+286 TVSDADRAAEE

-316 RKYIEEQQALSAQ
+316 RAYIENQQTLSKQ
-329 SIGNSYSDNNWFT
+329 SIGDSYSDSNWFT

-364 DTLPKDTNMAS
+364 DTLPKNTNMAS
-375 MIESFANDPYNSKWG
+375 MIETFINDPYNNKWG

-403 GKAQP
+403 GKAQQ

-421 PRASDRARATALVYN
+421 PRATDRARATALVYN

-452 WDNIMADFKR
+452 WDNIMTDWKR
-462 NQGWVDAASPYMR
+462 NQGWIDAASPYMR

-526 NSDNASM
+526 NGEGDILPGDNSSM

-540 TSVEWA
+540 TSIEVA
-546 RLAAGGADIV
+546 RLISGAADIA
-556 SALSAWAPGAGTA
+556 STISAWLPGYGTA

-576 GSTAA
+576 GSTAG
-581 NLYADIADDS
+581 NLYADIMDDS
-591 VSAWDATK
+591 VSAWDTIK
-599 NTALNLGMDL
+599 NAGFNLGMDL

-614 GGGAAGKFAK
+614 GGGSAGKFAK
-624 IGKNL
+624 IGRNIINI
-629 VKVAPKVLALIGTA
+629 APKMIAALGTVSHMA
-643 GHALNT
+643 NA
-649 PQYINSWSKL
+649 PEYIASWKKL
-659 GTDEKLDA
+659 GSDDKLDA

-673 LSSIQA
+673 MTSIQA

-694 GHYGKNKAEAA
+694 GYYGKNKAEAA
-705 KRADAGNINQDKVAV
+705 KRADMGTVNQDKVAV
-720 KMVDNTG
+720 KMLDNTG

-758 VDKFQDLDGWSL
+758 VDKFEDLDGWSL
-770 KETDFGF
+770 KETGFGY
-777 RRPRLSTDLTKMSPV
+777 RRPQLSVDPTKWSPV
-792 GGKAVTPDDLIADV
+792 GNRNLTPNDLIADV

-834 EDIDNAYIEA
+834 EDIDNAYIET
-844 QLQPLVSKSNAYDRM
+844 QLQPLASKSAAYDRM
-859 LRMKGKAVA
+859 LRIKGKAVA

-881 ANAKSSGSNKTSA
+881 ANVKASGSNKTSA
-894 ELDAKLQQMRKDKAD
+894 ELDAKLQQMRKDKTD
-909 GVHTTKQDEITNS
+909 GVHTIKQDEITNS
-922 QANLAIARKDMA
+922 QTNLAIARKDMA

-948 VASNDTELT
+948 AASNDTELT

-1003 TEFNSIKALEDASQ
+1003 TEYNSIKALEDASQ

-1084 LKAKWGDLFPKLPL
+1084 LKAEQGN
-1098 VIPGQ
+1098 V
-1103 EDPVTLPYRP
+1103 
-1113 GYTPEVNTETPVSRK
+1113 
-1128 NSLAAMNR
+1128 LAAMNR
-1136 NGEKNWLAVDNSYE
+1136 VGEKNWLALDNTYD
-1150 NARDINKWDNYYK
+1150 NARDINKWDNYYNN
-1163 SDAIFK
+1163 DVIFK
-1169 DLESHMSTQDA
+1169 DLESHMSNQDA
-1180 SKFIAAVNTLNG
+1180 SKFIAAANTLNG
-1192 MNSDFSTK
+1192 MNTDFSTK

-1252 TDGLIMKDGVKVHF
+1252 IDGLTMKDGVKVYF
-1266 DGKQWAVKNPEPV
+1266 DGKQWAVKNPNQSVQQSEPV
-1279 VQESEVAPAAVPT
+1279 TPT
-1292 TAVPADDKKGTQI
+1292 DPKTGTVTDVEEDQKG
-1305 DTLGNGQNGNQKAEE
+1305 GQGGNQ
-1320 EKSPWYKGF
+1320 EKERSPWYKDF
-1329 LEKVTND
+1329 IERATND
-1336 TFLKYSVPRA
+1336 TFLKYSIPRA

-1355 ITDMAIANERP
+1355 ITDMAITNERP

-1372 QVHRNVKS
+1372 QVHRTVKS

-1449 NAKSRHDVSQ
+1449 NAKSRHDTAQ

-1522 SNLSTLA
+1522 SNLATLS

-1556 ATKYQL
+1556 STKYQL

-1592 RNIATEKTDDG
+1592 RGIVAGKTEDDG
-1603 VIIGKEGTKLKIQN
+1603 LVIAKEGTKLRIQN
-1617 SRVRTKNADRFA
+1617 SKVRTKNADRFA

>member
-12 YKFGEQEFD
+12 YKIGEQEVD
-21 LERYIKNIDANAASY
+21 LERYIKNIDLNVSEY
-36 MEKQNWNEGQKQE
+36 MKRQNWDEGQRAE
-49 FMSAYNQLLG
+49 FMDAYNQYLR

-64 LANNTNR
+64 LANGTNR
-71 FSTNSFGSILDSQ
+71 FSTDSFGTILDNQ
-84 GLLSN
+84 GLLSD
-89 TDNDDIDPV
+89 TDNDNIDPV

-106 KGNKIT
+106 KGNRIT

-117 TLKKR
+117 TLKKK
-122 KQKNYQTFSANRA
+122 KQNKYSTFSANRS

-141 KVGRKLLEKMETEA
+141 KVGRSLLEKMKLEE
-155 KPTATTNDNS
+155 KPVTTTDDNA
-165 FDFGK
+165 FNFGK

-185 GALDGTAILEL
+185 GTLDGTAILEL

-204 ARTKRSA
+204 ARTNRSA

-239 GYTKFLNDVITKIND
+239 GYTKFLNSVITKIND

-286 TVSDADKAAEE
+286 TVSDADRAAEE

-308 KKEREDAM
+308 RKEREDAM
-316 RKYIEEQQALSAQ
+316 RAFIKNQQTLSTQ

-364 DTLPKDTNMAS
+364 DTLPKNTNMAS
-375 MIESFANDPYNSKWG
+375 MIETFINDPYNTKWG

-403 GKAQP
+403 GKAQQ

-421 PRASDRARATALVYN
+421 PRASDKARATALVYN

-452 WDNIMADFKR
+452 WDSIMADFKR

-513 RTAEQQKASERYI
+513 RTVEQQKASERYI
-526 NSDNASM
+526 NGEGDILPGDNSSM

-546 RLAAGGADIV
+546 RLAAGGADII

-576 GSTAA
+576 GSTVA

-614 GGGAAGKFAK
+614 GGGAASKFAK

-629 VKVAPKVLALIGTA
+629 VKVAPKVLAIIGTA

-659 GTDEKLDA
+659 STDEKLDA

-679 ILGPAAGIGQYAKNK
+679 ILGPTAGIGQYAKNK
-694 GHYGKNKAEAA
+694 GYYGKNKAEAA
-705 KRADAGNINQDKVAV
+705 KRADAGTVNQDKVAV
-720 KMVDNTG
+720 KMIDNTG

-735 GDDAVAIRKAQESGK
+735 GDDAVAVRKAQESGK
-750 LEDLKAAT
+750 LEDLKAVT

-777 RRPRLSTDLTKMSPV
+777 RRPQVSFNPTKWSPV
-792 GGKAVTPDDLIADV
+792 GGKTVTPDDLIADV

-819 FHDDITSFHTPGRRW
+819 FHDDVTSFHTPGRRW

-844 QLQPLVSKSNAYDRM
+844 QLQPLASKSAAYDRM
-859 LRMKGKAVA
+859 LRMKGKAVT

-881 ANAKSSGSNKTSA
+881 ANAKASGSNKTSA
-894 ELDAKLQQMRKDKAD
+894 ELDVKLQQMRKDKAD
-909 GVHTTKQDEITNS
+909 GVHTVKQDEITNS
-922 QANLAIARKDMA
+922 QTNLALAQKELASVERK
-934 KANRDIKKLKKMEL
+934 IKRLEKMEI
-948 VASNDTELT
+948 AATTET
-957 AIRNQIQ
+957 SRAAIRNQIE
-964 DAKNDMDKASQRA
+964 DAKIL
-977 KEAQDIIDKNT
+977 KEATINKAKDAQKIIDDNT

-1037 REDFETNYP
+1037 REDFENNYP

-1075 GIKHKKGGV
+1075 GIKHKQGGTLDKV
-1084 LKAKWGDLFPKLPL
+1084 RKFKDAGKLTNATSKANWFEHMFNSPEMTDWLKSYSLQNYNEFNDLQKSWAANKEATQYVPGASKISYNQGVYDRQGFWNSTNTNPVIERLAKDNIISRAGKSGDNAESNYQDGYFGEQEFLRHGGTRESWAGKEENELKAFQALLAKKGLTYTLDEKSGMYLMGELPKEQSKQP
-1098 VIPGQ
+1098 INGQ
-1103 EDPVTLPYRP
+1103 T
-1113 GYTPEVNTETPVSRK
+1113 TPEQPAEQGNP
-1128 NSLAAMNR
+1128 AATTILR
-1136 NGEKNWLAVDNSYE
+1136 EE
-1150 NARDINKWDNYYK
+1150 
-1163 SDAIFK
+1163 
-1169 DLESHMSTQDA
+1169 
-1180 SKFIAAVNTLNG
+1180 
-1192 MNSDFSTK
+1192 NSDNNSTK
-1200 ELNKKGYLA
+1200 LSPYAKGL
-1209 WNTEYDKTGLNKY
+1209 T
-1222 FGSDSSKFD
+1222 
-1231 YLGPSTWNRN
+1231 NR
-1241 LLLKQIQEKYG
+1241 I
-1252 TDGLIMKDGVKVHF
+1252 F
-1266 DGKQWAVKNPEPV
+1266 
-1279 VQESEVAPAAVPT
+1279 
-1292 TAVPADDKKGTQI
+1292 
-1305 DTLGNGQNGNQKAEE
+1305 
-1320 EKSPWYKGF
+1320 
-1329 LEKVTND
+1329 ND
-1336 TFLKYSVPRA
+1336 TFYKYSLPRA
-1346 WYADRMNRK
+1346 LYADRINRK
-1355 ITDMAIANERP
+1355 ITDMAIAAEKP

-1372 QVHRNVKS
+1372 QVHRYVKS
-1380 DLDAEAWGQRA
+1380 DLNAENWGQRA
-1391 AAQINNLTSNMQTSD
+1391 FGMMNNLTSNMQTSD
-1406 FNAYQAARLEG
+1406 FNAYQAGRLEG
-1417 ATKGLDYIIQGNE
+1417 MNKGLEYLIQGYE
-1430 KSNQAMKASQELAW
+1430 KSNQAQRASEELAW

-1449 NAKSRHDVSQ
+1449 NAKNRHDTAMQ
-1459 QNRLAMLQTMANKG
+1459 DRLAMVQTDANKA

-1478 YQTKKHEI
+1478 YQNKYHGI
-1486 WDTLWKEK
+1486 WDTAWKER
-1494 QYKEEEEIKKNEAYA
+1494 QYKKEEVAKKAQAKKEAYE
-1509 DAFTKSEISDYVT
+1509 DAYNRAEISDYVT
-1522 SNLSTLA
+1522 NNLATLD
-1529 PGLSEEGIKLYQQ
+1529 PSLSEEGIKLYQQ
-1542 VKKGLVTPSSLSSD
+1542 VKKGLIAPSSLTTD
-1556 ATKYQL
+1556 PVKYQL
-1562 FMEVADAASKL
+1562 FMRVADAASKL
-1573 EQEEFK
+1573 EREEFK
-1579 KYKGIPNSRWSKV
+1579 TYMGIQNSKWTPIRQLATQKEHEL
-1592 RNIATEKTDDG
+1592 RIA
-1603 VIIGKEGTKLKIQN
+1603 KEGTKLRIQN
-1617 SRVRTKNADRFA
+1617 SRVKTKNADRFA

-1637 RNDKALARLSKS
+1637 RNDKVLARLSKS